1 MGEIGNDVI
10 AEGGSDRAY
19 HDGYRPG
26 CFLGRERC
34 RRPPGDNHIDLER
47 DQLGRQRRITGVV
60 AFGPA
65 IGEPDILSLAPAELA
80 QALSEAVEWLE
91 RSRGENADLPHLI
104 ALLRACREW
113 PLGHGAEKRNE
124 IPPPHSMTSSA
135 RPDNVSGTVSRS
147 VSALLRLMTSP
158 TFTTCWTGKSAG
170 LAPLRIL
177 PAKTPAWRI
186 VSARSV
192 P

>member
-47 DQLGRQRRITGVV
+47 NQLGRQRRITSVV

-65 IGEPDILSLAPAELA
+65 IGEPDILSLGPAELA
-80 QALSEAVEWLE
+80 QAFSEAVEWLE
-91 RSRGENADLPHLI
+91 RRRGENADPLQPGR
-104 ALLRACREW
+104 LLRDDSRC
-113 PLGHGAEKRNE
+113 KRRGGTRQKNTA
-124 IPPPHSMTSSA
+124 PGQPAAHSITSSA
-135 RPDNVSGTVSRS
+135 RPTNVIGTVNPS
-147 VSALLRLMTSP
+147 VWA
-158 TFTTCWTGKSAG
+158 
-170 LAPLRIL
+170 
-177 PAKTPAWRI
+177 
-186 VSARSV
+186 
-192 P
+192 